1 MGLIRIL
8 LALAVV
14 AAHCGAIWKF
24 DMVGGQVAVQS
35 FFIISGFYM
44 SLILNEKYI
53 GKNNSYKLFISN
65 RFLRLYPVYWAVLL
79 CMLLTT
85 IGIAIASRGHYMGK
99 FEGYMNVTPNIF
111 SFGYMILTNIFIF
124 GQDVVMFMGIHAN
137 NGNLFFTSNFWATRP
152 ALWVMLFIPQAWTLG
167 VELTFYLVAPFLVRR
182 KPLLIIS
189 LIILSLVLRLYIF
202 NYLGLRNDPWTYRF
216 FPTEIMFFLLGY
228 LSYRILRRIQKIN
241 VPKVISICT
250 WLIIV
255 GFTLSYSF
263 IPDFKFNDFPFS
275 IKEICYFTT
284 VILSIPVIF
293 NFLKK
298 NKLDNK
304 IGELSYPVY
313 ICHNLVALVIYT
325 VPGTYLDHSWLITL
339 AILVFSY
346 LLNKWIAG
354 PVEKYRQSRLVV
366 KSDNVINVG
375 VL

>member
-14 AAHCGAIWKF
+14 AGHSGPIWKF
-24 DMVGGQVAVQS
+24 YMVGGRIAVQS

-65 RFLRLYPVYWAVLL
+65 RLLRLYPVYWAVLT
-79 CMLLTT
+79 CTLLTC
-85 IGIAIASRGHYMGK
+85 IAIAVVSKGHHLEK
-99 FEGYMNVTPNIF
+99 FEGYLNVHPNFF

-124 GQDVVMFMGIHAN
+124 GQDVVMFLGIHAN
-137 NGNLFFTSNFWATRP
+137 NGNLFFTSNFWKTSP
-152 ALWVMLFIPQAWTLG
+152 GLYTFLFIPQAWTLG
-167 VELTFYLVAPFLVRR
+167 VELAFYLVAPFLVRR
-182 KPLLIIS
+182 RPLLIIS
-189 LIILSLVLRLYIF
+189 LIILSLALRLYIF
-202 NYLGLRNDPWTYRF
+202 NYLDLRYDPWTYRF
-216 FPTEIMFFLLGY
+216 FPTEIMFFLFGY
-228 LSYRILRRIQKIN
+228 LSFRMLLRVQKSKI
-241 VPKVISICT
+241 PKVISISA
-250 WLIIV
+250 WLVIV
-255 GFTLSYSF
+255 IFTLLYSF
-263 IPDFKFNDFPFS
+263 IPDVKYHAVPFS
-275 IKEICYFTT
+275 IKEICYFVT
-284 VILSIPVIF
+284 VIFSIPVLF

-339 AILVFSY
+339 AVLVFSY
-346 LLNKWIAG
+346 LLNKWIAE

-366 KSDNVINVG
+366 RYNKI
-375 VL
+375 

>member
-1 MGLIRIL
+1 
-8 LALAVV
+8 V

-99 FEGYMNVTPNIF
+99 FEGYMIV
-111 SFGYMILTNIFIF
+111 TNIFIF

-202 NYLGLRNDPWTYRF
+202 NYL
-216 FPTEIMFFLLGY
+216 
-228 LSYRILRRIQKIN
+228 
-241 VPKVISICT
+241 
-250 WLIIV
+250 
-255 GFTLSYSF
+255 
-263 IPDFKFNDFPFS
+263 
-275 IKEICYFTT
+275 
-284 VILSIPVIF
+284 
-293 NFLKK
+293 
-298 NKLDNK
+298 
-304 IGELSYPVY
+304 
-313 ICHNLVALVIYT
+313 
-325 VPGTYLDHSWLITL
+325 
-339 AILVFSY
+339 
-346 LLNKWIAG
+346 
-354 PVEKYRQSRLVV
+354 
-366 KSDNVINVG
+366 
-375 VL
+375 